1 MSHVVR
7 KHLRLEIDAYDA
19 AIRTFIPGYEEALTK
34 AASEIAGV
42 RPTLVLDLGTGT
54 GALAEALLA
63 HDRVEAVEA
72 LDIDPEMLAQARLR
86 LTRFGTRARVRR
98 GSFEAP
104 LPRCDAV
111 GTSLALHHV
120 PTMARK
126 RRLYARITG
135 RSAPAASSLTP
146 TWPSVRIRWRARR
159 RTVDG
164 SPIWGRAVLMNSGPM
179 HTSTHGR
186 RRTPTFQSTTNSRR
200 CATPHSRRNVS
211 GRIPHTRSWSDA
223 RPEARSTGI
232 AMPHRMAS
240 VPRWP
245 LTPLYVKTRVQA
257 AWMSSWR
264 ARKSVMT
271 RW

>member
-111 GTSLALHHV
+111 GHV
-120 PTMARK
+120 PSPAPRAYHGPQTPALCTHLPGAPPR
-126 RRLYARITG
+126 RRLR
-135 RSAPAASSLTP
+135 
-146 TWPSVRIRWRARR
+146 
-159 RTVDG
+159 
-164 SPIWGRAVLMNSGPM
+164 
-179 HTSTHGR
+179 
-186 RRTPTFQSTTNSRR
+186 
-200 CATPHSRRNVS
+200 
-211 GRIPHTRSWSDA
+211 
-223 RPEARSTGI
+223 
-232 AMPHRMAS
+232 
-240 VPRWP
+240 
-245 LTPLYVKTRVQA
+245 
-257 AWMSSWR
+257 
-264 ARKSVMT
+264 
-271 RW
+271 